1 MSNSKLRVEEVAI
14 ILGCSINTIN
24 SWYRFKAKEPDNE
37 YAKLLPEFTREGDK
51 ERGMRLWK
59 QADIKKFVEFQKA
72 RPIGRNGVMGDI
84 TQKYVKKGDKKNG

>member
-24 SWYRFKAKEPDNE
+24 AWYRFKAQEPDNE
-37 YAKLLPEFTREGDK
+37 YAKMLPEFTREG

-59 QADIKKFVEFQKA
+59 QADIKKLVEFQKS

-84 TQKYVKKGDKKNG
+84 TQKYVKKGEQNG